1 MSNEPTTIERDA
13 VLSAETLRI
22 GYSGDLHSPPFVR
35 GGAPNSNH
43 NAEAIELSVPT
54 PTFDDSQ
61 EIRVLHVDD
70 QQQYTELTEELLE
83 RADDNISVVGTTTVV
98 EALNLLSES
107 EFDCIVSDY
116 DMPQTDGLEF
126 LELVRESNPH
136 IPFILFTGKGS
147 EEIASEAIQAG
158 VTDYIQKKGGIDQ
171 YDLLANR
178 IRNVVERYRLQHQF
192 WDALSWYEQL
202 VEQNLTGVF
211 LVQDGEFTYVN
222 ERFGTLV
229 EHCPADLVD
238 EPVDTLFDGE
248 AASLFRE
255 IQSEGVRETYDCEI
269 QSPSGDTVT
278 LTIKLRSLPCEGE
291 RSCLG
296 FVSEVQ

>member
-1 MSNEPTTIERDA
+1 MSYEPNTLERDA
-13 VLSAETLRI
+13 FFAAESLRI
-22 GYSGDLHSPPFVR
+22 GMPCGQKNSPLIR
-35 GGAPNSNH
+35 GGTPDSNSDT
-43 NAEAIELSVPT
+43 ETIELSVPT
-54 PTFDDSQ
+54 LTVDDSQ

-70 QQQYTELTEELLE
+70 QEQYTELTEELLE
-83 RADDNISVVGTTTVV
+83 RADDTITVVGTTTVV
-98 EALNLLSES
+98 EALNCLSEE

-116 DMPQTDGLEF
+116 DMPQTNGLEF
-126 LELVRESNPH
+126 LELVRESHPH

-211 LVQDGEFTYVN
+211 LVQDEEFTYVN
-222 ERFGTLV
+222 ERFATLV
-229 EHCPADLVD
+229 DYCPDELVD
-238 EPVDTLFDGE
+238 ESVDLLFDDE
-248 AASLFRE
+248 TAALLRN
-255 IQSEGVRETYDCEI
+255 IQSEGVRETHRCDI
-269 QSPSGDTVT
+269 QCAERSIELT
-278 LTIKLRSLPCEGE
+278 LKLRVLPREGE
-291 RSCLG
+291 RTCLG
-296 FVSEVQ
+296 FVSDIH

>member
-1 MSNEPTTIERDA
+1 MSNEPLRLERDA
-13 VLSAETLRI
+13 LFVAESLRTGI
-22 GYSGDLHSPPFVR
+22 PGSRTNSPLIR
-35 GGAPNSNH
+35 GGAPESNSDT
-43 NAEAIELSVPT
+43 ETIELSIPT
-54 PTFDDSQ
+54 PTFDDSS

-70 QQQYTELTEELLE
+70 QPQYTELTEELLE
-83 RADDNISVVGTTTVV
+83 RADENISVVGVTTVV
-98 EALNLLSES
+98 EAVNRMSEE
-107 EFDCIVSDY
+107 EFDCVVSDY
-116 DMPQTDGLEF
+116 DMPQTNGLEF
-126 LELVRESNPH
+126 LELVRESHPH

-211 LVQDGEFTYVN
+211 LVQDGEFSYVN
-222 ERFGTLV
+222 ERFGTLTNY
-229 EHCPADLVD
+229 CPDELVD
-238 EPVDTLFDGE
+238 ESVDLLFDE
-248 AASLFRE
+248 ETVSLLQD
-255 IQSEGVRETYDCEI
+255 IQSEGLRETHTCKVNVA
-269 QSPSGDTVT
+269 GDSLKLTV
-278 LTIKLRSLPCEGE
+278 KLRSLHCEGN

-296 FVSEVQ
+296 FISDID